1 MKFSHDRL
9 AQWLA
14 GEFGSEAV
22 TNEPSL
28 LAAHG
33 VDGKQP
39 SVLCFPG
46 NPEQVAAA
54 LRLCSEAIAAV
65 IPWGSGTAMSIGNP
79 PREVDVVIGLER
91 LNQLVEHD
99 HANLTATVQ
108 CGCRLPA
115 LQEVVAQHNQ
125 FLPLDPP
132 NATGATVGGIV
143 ATNLNGPRRSHF
155 GSVRDLV
162 IGMKVVLA
170 SGEQIKA
177 GGKVVKN
184 VAGYDMC
191 KLLVGSLGTLGII
204 TEVTLR
210 TAPIPD
216 AAATAIVSGALSDVR
231 QFIEDLSHSKL
242 LPSAVFLF
250 NARASKAT
258 AVAQRDWHV
267 AVWCE
272 GFEQAVS
279 RHLHEA
285 AVMAQRIGLASMILR
300 ESDHRRLW
308 DEMRDFPLQVDR
320 LVYRIALPRSSTT
333 EFIQTIHARSPAGL
347 HPEIVGDALMGIVWI
362 SLDGDDPAVQS
373 FAQLGDEARSH
384 GGHGI
389 ILSAPTHLKRAIDV
403 WGPEPPAL
411 PLMREIKKQFDP
423 KSLLN
428 PGRFVA
434 GI

>member
-14 GEFGSEAV
+14 GEFGVAAV
-22 TNEPSL
+22 TSEPSL

-39 SVLCFPG
+39 AVLCFPG
-46 NPEQVAAA
+46 SPEQVAAA
-54 LRLCSEAIAAV
+54 LRLCSEANAAV
-65 IPWGSGTAMSIGNP
+65 IPWGGGTAMSIGNP
-79 PREVDVVIGLER
+79 PRQVDVVIGLER

-108 CGCRLPA
+108 CGRRLPA
-115 LQEVVAQHNQ
+115 LQEVVAHNNQ

-162 IGMKVVLA
+162 IGMKVALA

-191 KLLVGSLGTLGII
+191 KLFVGSLGTLGIM

-210 TAPIPD
+210 LAPIPD
-216 AAATAIVSGALSDVR
+216 AAATAIVSGALPDVR

-242 LPSAVFLF
+242 LPAAVFLF
-250 NARASKAT
+250 NAWASKAA

-267 AVWCE
+267 AVRCE

-285 AVMAQRIGLASMILR
+285 AAMAQSIGLASVILR

-320 LVYRIALPRSSTT
+320 LVCRVALPRSSTT
-333 EFIQTIHARSPAGL
+333 EFIQAIHARSPAGL
-347 HPEIVGDALMGIVWI
+347 HPEIVGDAFMGTVWI

-373 FAQLGDEARSH
+373 FAQLVDEARSQ

-423 KSLLN
+423 QSLLN

>member
-1 MKFSHDRL
+1 
-9 AQWLA
+9 
-14 GEFGSEAV
+14 
-22 TNEPSL
+22 
-28 LAAHG
+28 
-33 VDGKQP
+33 
-39 SVLCFPG
+39 
-46 NPEQVAAA
+46 
-54 LRLCSEAIAAV
+54 
-65 IPWGSGTAMSIGNP
+65 
-79 PREVDVVIGLER
+79 
-91 LNQLVEHD
+91 
-99 HANLTATVQ
+99 
-108 CGCRLPA
+108 LPA
-115 LQEVVAQHNQ
+115 LQEVVAHNNQ

-162 IGMKVVLA
+162 IGMKVALA

-191 KLLVGSLGTLGII
+191 KLFVGSLGTLGIM

-210 TAPIPD
+210 LAPIPD
-216 AAATAIVSGALSDVR
+216 AAATAIVSGALPDVR

-242 LPSAVFLF
+242 LPAAVFLF
-250 NARASKAT
+250 NAWASKAA

-267 AVWCE
+267 AVRCE

-285 AVMAQRIGLASMILR
+285 AAMAQSIGLASVILR

-320 LVYRIALPRSSTT
+320 LVCRVALPRSSTT
-333 EFIQTIHARSPAGL
+333 EFIQAIHARSPAGL
-347 HPEIVGDALMGIVWI
+347 HPEIVGDAFMGTVWI

-373 FAQLGDEARSH
+373 FAQLVDEARSQ

-423 KSLLN
+423 QSLLN